1 MAGLSPS
8 EILQKRVESLADE
21 LSDVAEGEVEA
32 IHRTRVATRRLREV
46 LPIAVADRAARN
58 LNRSLRDVNR
68 VLGPVRELD
77 VLAELIVELE
87 PKSRYS
93 IAAVG
98 SAVAR
103 ARKEASDQ
111 LESCAQK
118 LSKVATRLNGT
129 VVELQSKEAV
139 DFRKVK
145 RNCQWAIQ
153 ARIIKRAVRLGAAI
167 DRAGILYASGPLHE
181 VRVSVKKL
189 RYAIELS
196 DEIGE
201 ARPGAVKTLKSVQ
214 DLLGRQHDLEMLLQ
228 WARQVQVSTFPGA
241 SWREPASL
249 TSAIEGDCRQL
260 HARYARERSAL
271 TSLISHVAANDKAE
285 IDFKRAAG

>member
-1 MAGLSPS
+1 MAAFSPS

-21 LSDVAEGEVEA
+21 LSDVAQGEVKA

-58 LNRSLRDVNR
+58 LGRRLRDMNR
-68 VLGPVRELD
+68 TLGPVRELD
-77 VLAELIVELE
+77 VFAELIVELE

-93 IAAVG
+93 IAPVG
-98 SAVAR
+98 TAVAR
-103 ARKEASDQ
+103 ARKEACDQ
-111 LESCAQK
+111 LESCAQR
-118 LSKVATRLNGT
+118 LSKVATRLNGA
-129 VVELQSKEAV
+129 VVELQSKEAA

-145 RNCQWAIQ
+145 RNCRWAIQ
-153 ARIIKRAVRLGAAI
+153 ARIVKRAVRLGAAI
-167 DRAGILYASGPLHE
+167 DRAGTLYASGPLHE

-214 DLLGRQHDLEMLLQ
+214 DLLGRQHDLEMLLL
-228 WARQVQVSTFPGA
+228 WARQVQESTPERA
-241 SWREPASL
+241 SWRELASL

-260 HARYARERSAL
+260 HARYVRERSAL
-271 TSLISHVAANDKAE
+271 TSLISHVAATEHAE
-285 IDFKRAAG
+285 VDFKRVAG

>member
-8 EILQKRVESLADE
+8 EILQKRVTSLAGE

-46 LPIAVADRAARN
+46 LPIAIEERAARN
-58 LNRSLRDVNR
+58 LGRRLRDVNR
-68 VLGPVRELD
+68 FLGPVRELD
-77 VLAELIVELE
+77 VLGELIVELE

-98 SAVAR
+98 TAVAW

-118 LSKVATRLNGT
+118 LSKVATRLNGA
-129 VVELQSKEAV
+129 VVELQSEEAA

-153 ARIIKRAVRLGAAI
+153 ARIVERAVRLGGAI

-201 ARPGAVKTLKSVQ
+201 ARPDAVKTLKSVQ
-214 DLLGRQHDLEMLLQ
+214 DLLGRQHDLEMLLL
-228 WARQVQVSTFPGA
+228 WARQVQASTPQRA
-241 SWREPASL
+241 SWRELASL

-260 HARYARERSAL
+260 HARYVRERSAL
-271 TSLISHVAANDKAE
+271 ASLLADVAASEHAE
-285 IDFKRAAG
+285 VDFKRAAG